1 MSMHDQTVLDI
12 ERMAAAAT
20 DEVMEKLHLIVR
32 QAVMREVSEE
42 LADQRELLAE
52 ERARVERMAQAKATP
67 LPPNRDLV
75 SAAAKV
81 ATAAIALESAKFS
94 QGERIAREALETA
107 TNELLTAYRQY
118 AAITRKGK

>member
-20 DEVMEKLHLIVR
+20 EEVMEKLHLIVR
-32 QAVMREVSEE
+32 QAFMREVAEE
-42 LADQRELLAE
+42 LADQREQLAE
-52 ERARVERMAQAKATP
+52 ERARIESIAQARATP
-67 LPPNRDLV
+67 LMPNKDLV

-81 ATAAIALESAKFS
+81 ATAAIALESAMFS
-94 QGERIAREALETA
+94 QGERIAREALENA
-107 TNELLTAYRQY
+107 TTELRTAYRQY